1 MLAATLVIAFLVL
14 VVWLSSSTRDDAKTV
29 LKAAQADIACAYDSL
44 SKDKPDIA
52 RAKAFLGRWV

>member
-1 MLAATLVIAFLVL
+1 MLAAALVIVFLVL
-14 VVWLSSSTRDDAKTV
+14 IVWLSSSTRDDSKKI
-29 LKAAQADIACAYDSL
+29 LESAQADITRAYDSL